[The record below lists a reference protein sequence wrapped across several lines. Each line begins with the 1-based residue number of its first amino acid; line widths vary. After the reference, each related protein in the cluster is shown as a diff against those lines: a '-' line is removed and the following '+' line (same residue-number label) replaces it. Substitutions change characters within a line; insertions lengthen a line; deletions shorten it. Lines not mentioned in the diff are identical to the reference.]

1 MSLTIVQVCWLEIR
15 ELYLGL
21 YPGNLEWYPFT
32 EVSRQIILLD
42 NTLRVTPAG
51 KGMSVV
57 HSLVN
62 IESGDRPSDEPN
74 LLREED
80 RLKYGL

>member
-1 MSLTIVQVCWLEIR
+1 MSLTLVQVCWQEIR
-15 ELYLGL
+15 DLYMGL
-21 YPGNLEWYPFT
+21 YPGNLEWYPLT

-42 NTLRVTPAG
+42 STLRVTPAG

-62 IESGDRPSDEPN
+62 VESGGRLPDEPN
-74 LLREED
+74 FLREED

>member
-1 MSLTIVQVCWLEIR
+1 MQVCWQEIR

-21 YPGNLEWYPFT
+21 YPGDLEWYPLT

-42 NTLRVTPAG
+42 STLRVTPAG

-62 IESGDRPSDEPN
+62 IAESGDRLPDEPN